1 MRKFF
6 KFFGGVA
13 TVASLLL
20 YAPSGLSQS
29 PIAQQEESK
38 KTQGPNQTDD
48 IPNPEGEPKGL
59 GSREVQRPDGRTE
72 KIYYSI
78 TTPEEEKRA
87 RQEEKEKEE
96 KSWDML
102 RNIIIDPRSKTR
114 GR

>member
-1 MRKFF
+1 MKIL
-6 KFFGGVA
+6 GGA
-13 TVASLLL
+13 AIIGLCLLCSPFSL
-20 YAPSGLSQS
+20 GQDQ
-29 PIAQQEESK
+29 IAQQEESK
-38 KTQGPNQTDD
+38 GTPRLDKTGE
-48 IPNPEGEPKGL
+48 IPSPEEEQKGL
-59 GSREVQRPDGRTE
+59 GSMEVPRPDGRKD

-102 RNIIIDPRSKTR
+102 KNIIIDPRSKAR